1 MPWTPQHIFN
11 YTNTCQHFHSLVVPF
26 PCFTQLNKSNKN
38 SELNFSQLYMHSD
51 DVFNF
56 KYFYMYFYICVN
68 NVLMVTD
75 INKNNYTP
83 VRIQLP
89 YYLFTIIILLIFVFS
104 LYVLRAEWVLHTYK
118 QLYIVYFENWNL
130 HGILAAS
137 KITQLFT

>member
-1 MPWTPQHIFN
+1 
-11 YTNTCQHFHSLVVPF
+11 
-26 PCFTQLNKSNKN
+26 
-38 SELNFSQLYMHSD
+38 MHSD
-51 DVFNF
+51 DDFNF

-104 LYVLRAEWVLHTYK
+104 FYVLRAEWVLHTYK